1 MVTLNNIAKPVF
13 WTLTS
18 RLNAN
23 LGVDDI
29 ALPTLRTG
37 GGGGQ
42 LYNNQQLNTQNQK
55 MKPFIL
61 PFFMSSS
68 HRNRLI
74 RKSRTS
80 ESRATSG
87 NIDL

>member
-37 GGGGQ
+37 GDN
-42 LYNNQQLNTQNQK
+42 YIIINNLT
-55 MKPFIL
+55 
-61 PFFMSSS
+61 
-68 HRNRLI
+68 RRI
-74 RKSRTS
+74 RR
-80 ESRATSG
+80 
-87 NIDL
+87 

>member
-23 LGVDDI
+23 LGVADI

-37 GGGGQ
+37 GGGDN
-42 LYNNQQLNTQNQK
+42 YIIINNLT
-55 MKPFIL
+55 
-61 PFFMSSS
+61 
-68 HRNRLI
+68 RRI
-74 RKSRTS
+74 RR
-80 ESRATSG
+80 
-87 NIDL
+87 

>member
-29 ALPTLRTG
+29 ALSTLRTG
-37 GGGGQ
+37 GVQ

>member
-37 GGGGQ
+37 GGGE
-42 LYNNQQLNTQNQK
+42 YNYIIINNLT
-55 MKPFIL
+55 
-61 PFFMSSS
+61 
-68 HRNRLI
+68 RRI
-74 RKSRTS
+74 RR
-80 ESRATSG
+80 
-87 NIDL
+87 

>member
-37 GGGGQ
+37 GGGG
-42 LYNNQQLNTQNQK
+42 TT
-55 MKPFIL
+55 I
-61 PFFMSSS
+61 
-68 HRNRLI
+68 
-74 RKSRTS
+74 
-80 ESRATSG
+80 
-87 NIDL
+87 

>member
-37 GGGGQ
+37 GVQ
-42 LYNNQQLNTQNQK
+42 LYNNQQLNTQNQR